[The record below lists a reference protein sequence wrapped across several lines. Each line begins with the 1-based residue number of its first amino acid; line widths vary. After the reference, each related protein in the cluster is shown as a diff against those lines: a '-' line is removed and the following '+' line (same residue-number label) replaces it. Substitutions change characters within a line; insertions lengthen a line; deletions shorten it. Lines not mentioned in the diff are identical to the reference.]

1 MADQTLIGYPGARTE
16 EDSERSRW
24 GAVLALT
31 LCVSTLIASEFM
43 PVSILSPIASDLHL
57 TEGAAGQAI
66 SISGLF
72 AVLTSL
78 SIATISRGTNRR
90 TLLLAL
96 TLLMLL
102 SGLLVAFAPNFAV
115 LMAGRALLGVVIGGF
130 WSMSAATVMRLVS
143 ETQVPR
149 ALAILNGG
157 NALATTVAA
166 PLGSFLG
173 QYIGWRGAFFLV
185 VPLAAVTFAWQWLT
199 LPSMPSDI
207 ARGQPSA
214 LGVLRRPNARLGMAA
229 VALLFAGQF
238 ALFTYIRPFL
248 ETVTHLNVSA
258 LSLVLLAMGVAGV
271 IGTWLIGRAVA
282 RSLSMTLILAPA
294 ALAALACGLVAM
306 GTSVGPTAV
315 LLALWGMI
323 GTGAPVAWW
332 TWVARRFPD
341 DAEAGGGLLVGVVQL
356 AITLGAAG
364 GGLLFD
370 AAGYRATF
378 LSSAALL
385 GASALLAGLAARDRD
400 STSGRR
406 QSMPPDGTRGSN
418 HEGFDQP

>member
-1 MADQTLIGYPGARTE
+1 MAGNVSSEIIDRMSPLTRQGGAAGG
-16 EDSERSRW
+16 W

-78 SIATISRGTNRR
+78 SIATISRGTDRR
-90 TLLLAL
+90 ALLLAL

-143 ETQVPR
+143 ESQVPR

-214 LGVLRRPNARLGMAA
+214 LGVLRCPNARLGMAA

-238 ALFTYIRPFL
+238 ALFTYVRPFL
-248 ETVTHLNVSA
+248 ETVTRLNVAA
-258 LSLVLLAMGVAGV
+258 LSLVLLVMGAAGV
-271 IGTWLIGRAVA
+271 IGTWLIGRMVA
-282 RSLSMTLILAPA
+282 RGLWATLIAAPLV
-294 ALAALACGLVAM
+294 LAALACGLAVM
-306 GTSVGPTAV
+306 GTFVGPTAV
-315 LLALWGMI
+315 LLAMWGII

-332 TWVARRFPD
+332 TWVARKFPD
-341 DAEAGGGLLVGVVQL
+341 DAEAGGGLLVAVVQL
-356 AITLGAAG
+356 AITLGASG
-364 GGLLFD
+364 GGFLFD
-370 AAGYRATF
+370 TAGYRAAF
-378 LSSAALL
+378 LFSAALL
-385 GASALLAGLAARDRD
+385 GASA
-400 STSGRR
+400 
-406 QSMPPDGTRGSN
+406 
-418 HEGFDQP
+418 